1 MTESS
6 SSGAVHKFFGLLII
20 AASALWMLFCGLCG
34 FWTFYAMVT
43 EAPLNLEM
51 MAGALFILAI
61 SGGGA
66 AAGYAL
72 LTVGRSLAK

>member
-6 SSGAVHKFFGLLII
+6 SSGAVQKFFGLLII
-20 AASALWMLFCGLCG
+20 AASTLWMLFCGLCG